1 MPRVSPAVLEWAR
14 TTAGYD
20 LETAA
25 RRIGLNPARGLSGAE
40 RLALLE
46 QGEGEPSDSLLG
58 RMAKQYRRPLL
69 TFFLEEPPRRDDV
82 GEDFRT
88 LPERA
93 DPANAILAALLREI
107 KSRQSLTRELLE
119 DDEDHE
125 ANRFVG
131 SQRMENGVARVAEAI
146 ARDIDFS
153 REAFRGAR
161 TYEDAFNYLRGQSE
175 SAGVFVVLAGSLG
188 SWQTAIDVS
197 VFRGFAI
204 ADPLAPLV
212 VINDQDAKTA
222 WSFTLLHELAHLW
235 LNAPGVSG
243 STSAD
248 AGIEQFCNQV
258 AAAILV
264 PSAEIN
270 AFVVRQNDRPEVLAE
285 QISDFADVRRVSRSM
300 VAYQLYI
307 ARRIS
312 RDAWQQL
319 SERFHREW
327 IQLRQVQR
335 EAAREGEGGPNWY
348 IVRRHR
354 IGNAMLDLVRGG
366 VADGSVTPTRAAKI
380 LGVKPMSVYGL
391 LFGVTRPRAA

>member
-1 MPRVSPAVLEWAR
+1 MPRVNPSVLEWAR

-25 RRIGLNPARGLSGAE
+25 RRIGLNAAHGLAGAE

-69 TFFLEEPPRRDDV
+69 TFFLPEPPRRDDV

-107 KSRQSLTRELLE
+107 KSRQSLARELLE
-119 DDEDHE
+119 DEEDRQP
-125 ANRFVG
+125 NRFIG
-131 SQRMENGVARVAEAI
+131 SQRIENGVTRVADAI
-146 ARDIDFS
+146 ARDIGFG
-153 REAFRGAR
+153 REAFRAAR
-161 TYEDAFNYLRGQSE
+161 TYEEAFNYLRGQSE
-175 SAGVFVVLAGSLG
+175 KAGVFVVLAGSLG

-204 ADPLAPLV
+204 TDPLAPLV

-243 STSAD
+243 PTAE

-270 AFVVRQNDRPEVLAE
+270 ALAIPQNEGADRLADR
-285 QISDFADVRRVSRSM
+285 ISEFADVRRVSRSM
-300 VAYQLYI
+300 VAYQLFV
-307 ARRIS
+307 AKRVS
-312 RDAWQQL
+312 RAVWQQL

-327 IQLRQVQR
+327 VQLRQVQR

>member
-25 RRIGLNPARGLSGAE
+25 RRIGLNQARGLTGGE
-40 RLALLE
+40 RLALIE
-46 QGEGEPSDSLLG
+46 RGEVEPSDSQLG

-69 TFFLEEPPRRDDV
+69 TFFLQEPPRQDDV

-93 DPANAILAALLREI
+93 DPANAILATLLREI
-107 KSRQSLTRELLE
+107 KSRQSLARELLE
-119 DDEDHE
+119 DDEDRE
-125 ANRFVG
+125 ANRFIG
-131 SQRMENGVARVAEAI
+131 SQRMENGVARVADAI
-146 ARDIDFS
+146 ARDIEFS
-153 REAFRGAR
+153 REAFRAAR

-175 SAGVFVVLAGSLG
+175 KAGAFVVLAGSLG

-204 ADPLAPLV
+204 TDPLAPLV

-243 STSAD
+243 PTAE

-264 PSAEIN
+264 PPMEIN
-270 AFVVRQNDRPEVLAE
+270 ALAIPQNAAPEAIVDR
-285 QISDFADVRRVSRSM
+285 ISEFADVRRVSRSM
-300 VAYQLYI
+300 VAYQLYV
-307 ARRIS
+307 AKRIS
-312 RDAWQQL
+312 RALWQQL
-319 SERFHREW
+319 SDRFRREW
-327 IQLRQVQR
+327 IHLRQVQR

-348 IVRRHR
+348 VVRRHR

-391 LFGVTRPRAA
+391 LFGITRPRAA

>member
-25 RRIGLNPARGLSGAE
+25 RRIGLNQARGLTGAE

-46 QGEGEPSDSLLG
+46 QGEVEPSDSLLG

-69 TFFLEEPPRRDDV
+69 TFFLAEPPRQDDV

-107 KSRQSLTRELLE
+107 KSRQSLARELLE
-119 DDEDHE
+119 DDEDRE
-125 ANRFVG
+125 ANRFIG
-131 SQRMENGVARVAEAI
+131 SQRMENGVARVAESI
-146 ARDIDFS
+146 ARDIEFS
-153 REAFRGAR
+153 RDAFRAAR
-161 TYEDAFNYLRGQSE
+161 THEDAFNYLRGQTE
-175 SAGVFVVLAGSLG
+175 RAGVFVVLAGSLG

-204 ADPLAPLV
+204 ADPIAPLV

-243 STSAD
+243 PTAE

-270 AFVVRQNDRPEVLAE
+270 ALPVAQNEGPEPLADR
-285 QISDFADVRRVSRSM
+285 ISEFADARRVSRSM

-307 ARRIS
+307 ARRIPHGV
-312 RDAWQQL
+312 WQQL

-327 IQLRQVQR
+327 IHLRQVQR
-335 EAAREGEGGPNWY
+335 EVAREGEGGPNWY
-348 IVRRHR
+348 VVRRHR
-354 IGNAMLDLVRGG
+354 IGNALLDLVRGG